1 MLKLHAV
8 IFIETITKL
17 VKVIFVNT
25 MRGNT
30 ILIIIIKCF
39 KQCVHTGLYIALSD
53 SHREREREIMCKL

>member
-30 ILIIIIKCF
+30 ILIILMKCL
-39 KQCVHTGLYIALSD
+39 KQWVHTGPYLALSD
-53 SHREREREIMCKL
+53 SQGRER

>member
-1 MLKLHAV
+1 MLQLHAV

-30 ILIIIIKCF
+30 ILIILMKCF
-39 KQCVHTGLYIALSD
+39 KFERDFISGLHVLCLSI
-53 SHREREREIMCKL
+53 S